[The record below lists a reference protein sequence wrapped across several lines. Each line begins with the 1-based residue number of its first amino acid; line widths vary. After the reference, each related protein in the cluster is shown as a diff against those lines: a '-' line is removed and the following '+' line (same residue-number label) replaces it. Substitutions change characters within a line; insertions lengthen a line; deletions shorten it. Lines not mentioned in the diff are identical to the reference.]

1 MDEDITLKNIR
12 KFQEK
17 YNADSSNAL
26 AETRIRNWGLAKA
39 SLDDDQN
46 GYKFQFTIKLP
57 QKSLRDPK
65 HNSENCSFAFT
76 NVLEDVMHHN
86 SKLELSLSSN
96 FIDFYDKLEKI
107 NAFYNDLLCYGRITE
122 ELINDLSNRY
132 LTLYQNFYM
141 CRCVVNKYGIVP
153 TNAMPEVSDCYSP
166 AAMLELLRCKIKGDA
181 LEVAKLKNR
190 KERQSKR
197 LSLLSEAYNFLAKL
211 IGNPPEE
218 FEYKNQ
224 LITPVTFK
232 RTYIKSDLKEFAT
245 TTPFDFDNFLE
256 TYSRTA
262 DLYMVGSE
270 EIRHASFTEI
280 ETAIIEQLKQ
290 GFSVWIS
297 IKRPLVRDDETRVLD
312 DKIYN
317 YHDLLKMSKILSDQ
331 ALPSNFADN
340 LYYVCITGVLIENDV
355 VQQYLINDGF
365 SRAKKCRGQFIM
377 TPDFLKDHVITL
389 ALNRHFLRE
398 EMGR

>member
-1 MDEDITLKNIR
+1 
-12 KFQEK
+12 
-17 YNADSSNAL
+17 
-26 AETRIRNWGLAKA
+26 
-39 SLDDDQN
+39 
-46 GYKFQFTIKLP
+46 
-57 QKSLRDPK
+57 
-65 HNSENCSFAFT
+65 
-76 NVLEDVMHHN
+76 
-86 SKLELSLSSN
+86 
-96 FIDFYDKLEKI
+96 
-107 NAFYNDLLCYGRITE
+107 
-122 ELINDLSNRY
+122 
-132 LTLYQNFYM
+132 M

-232 RTYIKSDLKEFAT
+232 KAYIKSDLKEFAT

-290 GFSVWIS
+290 GSSVWIS

-317 YHDLLKMSKILSDQ
+317 YHDLLKMPKILSDQ
-331 ALPSNFADN
+331 ALPSNFAAHK
-340 LYYVCITGVLIENDV
+340 
-355 VQQYLINDGF
+355 
-365 SRAKKCRGQFIM
+365 SCR
-377 TPDFLKDHVITL
+377 K
-389 ALNRHFLRE
+389 
-398 EMGR
+398 

>member
-132 LTLYQNFYM
+132 LTLYQNFYT

-197 LSLLSEAYNFLAKL
+197 LSLLSEAYNF
-211 IGNPPEE
+211 
-218 FEYKNQ
+218 
-224 LITPVTFK
+224 
-232 RTYIKSDLKEFAT
+232 
-245 TTPFDFDNFLE
+245 
-256 TYSRTA
+256 
-262 DLYMVGSE
+262 
-270 EIRHASFTEI
+270 
-280 ETAIIEQLKQ
+280 
-290 GFSVWIS
+290 W
-297 IKRPLVRDDETRVLD
+297 
-312 DKIYN
+312 
-317 YHDLLKMSKILSDQ
+317 
-331 ALPSNFADN
+331 PS
-340 LYYVCITGVLIENDV
+340 
-355 VQQYLINDGF
+355 
-365 SRAKKCRGQFIM
+365 
-377 TPDFLKDHVITL
+377 
-389 ALNRHFLRE
+389 
-398 EMGR
+398 